1 MADKKFTAE
10 QLSMLTVLKVC
21 PEQRQAHYQVYKGLQ
36 RDNIVSTDY
45 RRYLRDRIH
54 AMIARERR
62 ASSTV
67 YLGD

>member
-10 QLSMLTVLKVC
+10 QLSMLTVLKVD
-21 PEQRQAHYQVYKGLQ
+21 PEQRQAHYQVYKGLRQ
-36 RDNIVSTDY
+36 DNIVSTDY

-54 AMIARERR
+54 AMISRERR
-62 ASSTV
+62 AASPV